1 MWPINSPFPKSIDKS
16 STILKS
22 SFSEKIKDTIS
33 NNLISEI
40 SFNTPIKEINNL
52 EENNNIS
59 PFKLNFNYYLKNDS
73 SPGLKPI
80 NPINNINNSFNFF
93 ITSPNKTKLFQD
105 ISKDYIFIQKSK
117 ESPSFIIPPDS
128 LKENINNNSC
138 YTFNTYNNFSSSN
151 SQKKFSNN
159 NIDENDLTKKNLSI
173 LFNKTN
179 NDNYENKIIE
189 NKTKI
194 GDKEKLTGEKNNM
207 FGFNFNSPIKCKN
220 KTKKIFECS
229 GSTFETFSSIS
240 IGKKRRLR
248 KSERQLFI
256 LRKFYSENKIWS
268 KNQIKELS
276 TKIGI
281 KENKVYKW
289 LWDQRNKDSKNNIFI
304 INKKREKNENSKNI

>member
-59 PFKLNFNYYLKNDS
+59 PFKLNFNYYLKNFS

-194 GDKEKLTGEKNNM
+194 GDKEKLTGEKNNV

-240 IGKKRRLR
+240 ISKKRRLR

>member
-40 SFNTPIKEINNL
+40 SFNTPIKEIKNL

-59 PFKLNFNYYLKNDS
+59 PFKLNFNYYLKNFS

-159 NIDENDLTKKNLSI
+159 NIDENDLTKKNISI

-207 FGFNFNSPIKCKN
+207 FCFNFNSPIKCKN

-240 IGKKRRLR
+240 ISKKRRLR